1 MQIGKPFIGD
11 ELMIIIDDVNNDV
24 HVITIVVM
32 QRTDGDYNLKL
43 ETNINVE
50 STIKILKDVLATEEL
65 SLNNDE

>member
-11 ELMIIIDDVNNDV
+11 ELMIVIDDVNNDV